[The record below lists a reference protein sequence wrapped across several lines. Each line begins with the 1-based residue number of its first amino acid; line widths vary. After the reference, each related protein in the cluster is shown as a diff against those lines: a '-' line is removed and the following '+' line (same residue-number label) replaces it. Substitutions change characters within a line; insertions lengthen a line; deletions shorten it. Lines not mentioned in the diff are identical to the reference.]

1 MLKGTGIAQS
11 TSISVSVAALILS
24 EAVLVSDLLPF
35 IYRFSINRW

>member
-24 EAVLVSDLLPF
+24 EAVLVPDLLPF